1 MPPASFLF
9 VEFVTITTLSLFS
22 SVVKLA
28 GDFNHL
34 SSLLYGG
41 QMEEVAGVVLAAPCK
56 RISVRLK
63 TYHSLATSLIHLTM
77 PTVGMGS

>member
-9 VEFVTITTLSLFS
+9 GEFVTITTLSLFS
-22 SVVKLA
+22 SVVKLT
-28 GDFNHL
+28 GDFHHL

-41 QMEEVAGVVLAAPCK
+41 QMEEGAGPVLAESCK

-63 TYHSLATSLIHLTM
+63 THHSLATSLIHLTM
-77 PTVGMGS
+77 STVGMDS